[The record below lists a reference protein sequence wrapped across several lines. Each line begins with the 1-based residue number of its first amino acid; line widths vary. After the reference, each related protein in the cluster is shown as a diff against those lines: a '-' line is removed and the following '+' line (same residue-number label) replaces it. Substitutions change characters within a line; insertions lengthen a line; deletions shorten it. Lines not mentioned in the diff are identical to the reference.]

1 MSTITLTNYDICELE
16 DMEQSDKIKRRQRTV
31 MPVHRSHSAIRA
43 SHRTPASR
51 RPIRRVSNRKSGM
64 HHRRQR
70 RTF

>member
-43 SHRTPASR
+43 SRRTPASHRASR
-51 RPIRRVSNRKSGM
+51 RISSRNGGM
-64 HHRRQR
+64 HHRRKR
-70 RTF
+70 